1 MGVRRIGHSVITKI
15 YVFLFLLGTCGALR
29 AADEQLLAVAT
40 RAQTD
45 FDRVQVAAGP
55 ELPDAT
61 RCEQSQAALLSV
73 APVADLA
80 QTHFR
85 KGYCTLAAAL
95 ITRHSDDF
103 LQAAGEFEEALKAW
117 PEHIARAPK
126 NHPLEPLS
134 SAVVLL
140 APIARLEAAATAHPD
155 AAELARDRREIA
167 SALEHPVCPPSFM
180 PVATC
185 DALLDTGKLWLGW
198 ISLQQDDLYQAGRD
212 LSTLPDAAWTHY
224 TSGKSAFHDR
234 QYAQAAAEFGKAVD
248 RWKQAQQDPSAPLAA
263 RLAPR
268 PDLPQALADWGG
280 ARFLSGDTSDAIATL
295 DAAVKTAPDPARA
308 LFLRARAEELAGR
321 TEPAMADYSLA
332 SRTALAHAQDLA
344 SGEAHLYR
352 GILLYRRKE
361 FAQAENEFA
370 SALNFEIPKVLRPD
384 AIAWRHMAAVE
395 QGGCAAS
402 RSALEDS
409 LGQVS
414 PYFPKDEARAVAS
427 SCPLSGSAESRSA
440 I

>member
-1 MGVRRIGHSVITKI
+1 VITKI
-15 YVFLFLLGTCGALR
+15 YAFSFFLAACGALR
-29 AADEQLLAVAT
+29 AADEQLLALSL

-45 FDRVQVAAGP
+45 FDRVQAAAGP

-73 APVADLA
+73 ASPADLT

-95 ITRHSDDF
+95 VTRHRDDF

-117 PEHIARAPK
+117 PEHTARAPK
-126 NHPLEPLS
+126 NHPVEPLS
-134 SAVVLL
+134 SGLRVL
-140 APIARLEAAATAHPD
+140 APIARMEDASGHPD
-155 AAELARDRREIA
+155 AAALARDRTEIA
-167 SALEHPVCPPSFM
+167 SALEQPVCPASFM
-180 PVATC
+180 PVPTC
-185 DALLDTGKLWLGW
+185 DSLLNTGKLWLGW
-198 ISLQQDDLYQAGRD
+198 IALQQDDLYQAARD
-212 LSTLPDAAWTHY
+212 LSTLPDSAWAHYAA
-224 TSGKSAFHDR
+224 GKTAFHDR

-248 RWKQAQQDPSAPLAA
+248 LWKQAQQDAAAPLAA

-268 PDLPQALADWGG
+268 PDLPEALADWGG
-280 ARFLSGDTSDAIATL
+280 AQFLTGNTSAAISTL
-295 DAAVKTAPDPARA
+295 DAAVRTAPDPARA
-308 LFLRARAEELAGR
+308 LFLRARAEEQAGR
-321 TEPAMADYSLA
+321 LDPALADYSLA

-370 SALNFEIPKVLRPD
+370 SALNFDIPKALRPD
-384 AIAWRHMAAVE
+384 AIAWRHMAAVR

-409 LGQVS
+409 LATVS

-427 SCPLSGSAESRSA
+427 SCPLTGSAVSRPA
-440 I
+440 V